1 MSMKINCTVLTP
13 DRVLYEGN
21 VEFAVVQAFDGE
33 MGFLYN
39 HSPLVSELGY
49 GEIRLHSGNDVN
61 RLVVEGG
68 LVEIRNNEMI
78 ILAENAIKR
87 NDLSAPEIEKRL
99 NELVTQEK
107 PADKTAKLMM
117 DLEVKK
123 LKARLRVASK

>member
-1 MSMKINCTVLTP
+1 MKINCTVLTP